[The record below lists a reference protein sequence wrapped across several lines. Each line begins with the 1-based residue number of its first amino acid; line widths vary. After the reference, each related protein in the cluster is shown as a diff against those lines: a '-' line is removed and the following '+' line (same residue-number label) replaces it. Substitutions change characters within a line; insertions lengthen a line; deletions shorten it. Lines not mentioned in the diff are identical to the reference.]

1 MTPIIV
7 SLGQQRLW
15 ALDFFENGSASYNMP
30 FRIDLVGELDL
41 ASLERALLQI
51 VQRHQPLRTVI
62 LENNGDPFG
71 YIQDSP
77 AIARIFS
84 HLDLSD
90 LSEHYIGRAIED
102 LAREQASKI
111 FNLAADYLIRACLIK
126 RNAKQYVLLV
136 TLHHSAADGV
146 SIGLLFN
153 ELIQSYLG
161 TMLPPLEIDYSDYA
175 AWQRDSLEDA
185 EAFGP
190 QTNYWVDALSGAPQF
205 LTLPSD
211 RVRTADR
218 SKKSKIA
225 TFDLSAVELSALDS
239 LARRFDTTV
248 FTVLLAGYAFVLGKI
263 AGQRDVVIGTTVDG
277 RSQEELEPL
286 IGFFVNT
293 LAIRISWDTQQS
305 VKHFL
310 EKSAATV
317 REALVNNEVPFERIV
332 EKLDLER
339 STLHNPLF
347 QAMLTWQPAAPEA
360 LDWPGFVVDIMP
372 VDVATSKFDLNLS
385 MVRQQDG
392 SVTAALEYDASLFDE
407 VTVQSWVSSLCYFYQ
422 ALPKEDL
429 NSVVGLL
436 PLGSPEASL
445 AALHR
450 YDGVSWSD
458 GSDTLTGLFESSARQ
473 HSDRIALIDDQ
484 KKSVTYSELHKQAN
498 QLARFLLTLDARPE
512 SVVAILLD
520 RSVEAVVAMLAV
532 LKTGAAYLPID
543 PSQPASRIQYILSDS
558 GAKVLLTEKSH
569 ASFFGDFFPASI
581 KHALL
586 LDTEDTVKTLS
597 KCATDPLRSVELAA
611 PIHRDN
617 LAYLIYTSGSTGNP
631 KGAGISHASISDHLL
646 WRQSLLSLTLDDVV
660 LQKTPQGFDVS
671 VWEWCLPLITGA
683 KLVIT
688 SPLGHKDSLYLKEVI
703 QEQGVTVLH
712 FVASMLEIFLEEIVA
727 GDCASITQV
736 VTSGEAVS
744 GALQNKISRAL
755 PKAKFWNMYG
765 PTEATIDVTYWL
777 CRHQDLDQAP
787 PIGHAVWNT
796 QLFILDEYLAPVASG
811 AVGELYIAGDP
822 LARGY
827 LGKSG
832 LTSERFIACPYSS
845 VGTRMYRTGDLARR
859 RGDGAIQFLG
869 RADDQVKIRGNR
881 IELGEIETT
890 LIRVASDVVSHV
902 CVAAVHFQ
910 NDVRLVAYVV
920 PRAAAKQLDV
930 AVLRVRLTE
939 CLPEYMVPSQ
949 FVCIEQLPVGINGKL
964 DRKKLPAP
972 DLSTSVTHKREPT
985 TDSERLLC
993 SFFAELLGVSNVG
1006 VEDNFFSIGG
1016 HSLLAMRLV
1025 TKIRQIT
1032 GVTLPLK
1039 LIFDQGTPLAL
1050 GQLVAQ
1056 ARGNI
1061 NTAPALQM
1069 PAIEKIVLSDS
1080 MATSFAQERLLFM
1093 SQFDQGYAAYNMPS
1107 AIRLKGPL
1115 NVNALQWSLGEVIRR
1130 HQSLRTSFGL
1140 SGEHTFQK
1148 VHPFV
1153 EWHLEQISLESLPEG
1168 ERLARA
1174 HELAASEATQP
1185 FDLGKSPMLRSMLL
1199 KLDNED
1205 FVLLLTIHHI
1215 SSDGWSVGVLQREL
1229 TQLYR
1234 FAISKDPAL
1243 QLAELSHQYTDF
1255 AVWQRQWLNPVKLS
1269 IDLSYWKQELS
1280 NLSTLELPLDFPR
1293 QPVQSFSGQAV
1304 RRLLPSHLR
1313 AKLNELA
1320 RLQDATLFMVLMSGF
1335 MTLMSKW
1342 SGQTDVVV
1350 GTPIANRVIPELE
1363 PMIGFF
1369 VNSLVMRAEVE
1380 SLLPFSDLIASVRAS
1395 ALKAYEHQNLPFEKL
1410 VEAVAPKRDLARH
1423 PLYQVVFALQN
1434 NESVDLS
1441 IPGVLLEPFN
1451 VQINRTRYELECHAW
1466 ENESGIELLFTYN
1479 EDLFKQETILQLAER
1494 FEKLL
1499 EIVVEQASIRI
1510 ADISIFSVIE
1520 KYRLIA
1526 GFNNTQT
1533 DFATASIVSLFS
1545 ERVQRQPERTALQ
1558 YKDASLSYSELDA
1571 SANQLA
1577 QYLLSCGVIAES
1589 MVALALPRSI
1599 ELVCGM
1605 LAVLKSGAAFL
1616 PIDVDYPISRIH
1628 YVLSDSRVGL
1638 LLTTREAWRLL
1649 QDKANDA
1656 GIDVSIE
1663 RVIFVDDHSVQKEL
1677 KNLSSVSS
1685 DRGEIGRQI
1694 YPQQL
1699 AYAIYTSGSTGAP
1712 KPVGAMHSG
1721 VVNLFYSQ
1729 TERFAVSE
1737 SARVLQ
1743 FASPAFDAA
1752 VSEVFVTLLSGATLV
1767 MADAAD
1773 LKDPLGLVSIL
1784 NNASVS
1790 HVTLPPALLS
1800 VMSPESLRGVTS
1812 LAVAGEACPPNLI
1825 ADFGDCRR
1833 MINAYGPTEI
1843 TVCAS
1848 MSDPLTPSLVGM
1860 GSLRDVSI
1868 GRPNLNTEIYVLN
1881 DTLDPVPI
1889 GTPGEIYISGVGVT
1903 RGYLNRPGLSAE
1915 RFIANPFGLSGS
1927 RMYRSGD
1934 IGTWDTSG
1942 QLHFLG
1948 RADDQVKIRGYRI
1961 EPGEIQAVIE
1971 MVDSVEQAVVVPK
1984 DIAGELRLIAYV
1996 SLIPGTALVKDSS
2009 SEELSVARRDEWLTL
2024 YDDTHSHLSSDEV
2037 RLNVSGWNSSYNREA
2052 IAAQEMDRWRS
2063 NTVER
2068 IRSISKESPA
2078 VQYLEIGCGTGL
2090 LMWLLADEA
2099 ASYIG
2104 TDFSGA
2110 VLDHLT
2116 PLLKK
2121 EGFDHVTLIRRQANE
2136 FEGTPENCVDVAI
2149 INSVI
2154 QYFPTLGYLRE
2165 VIQGGVKCARDS
2177 FFVGDVRSLFHED
2190 AFYVS
2195 VSLAQ
2200 ADLDLDVATVAL
2212 RARAMRERERE
2223 LLVHPAFFYRTTSP
2237 DSIAEIDLQIKR
2249 GNDDNEMLR
2258 YRYDV
2263 VIKKG
2268 EQRARLKPDSTT
2280 DWRAIASFTSWIKAL
2295 DTHKTHELR
2304 DIPNRRIFADV
2315 WSAQSI
2321 ATAQMPV
2328 RDFIA
2333 ASRLA
2338 CDAAGA
2344 IDPEVLW
2351 LEGEACSFRVRVT
2364 WSLESPDCV
2373 HALFEPTGHSDRF
2386 WCPDWNVLN
2395 RTWRDS
2401 EFVNDPLE
2409 GSYKK
2414 QQIDRIT
2421 SKISSELPAYMLP
2434 SGFVVVDQFPLSQ
2447 NGKIDKSRLPDPEIS
2462 VKGQSSYVAPAND
2475 MEQLLVNIFMELTGA
2490 AMVGVDDNFFDLGGH
2505 SLLAMRL
2512 VSKVRTEIGLELPLQ
2527 VLFEHP
2533 TVRGLA
2539 VALHSTERES
2549 TPSLISGSGSLG
2561 GDLVRLSLGQIRLW
2575 TIDQLEGQVA
2585 TYNMPSAY
2593 RITGRLD
2600 VDLLKFAISTLL
2612 QRHQALRTV
2621 ISAVNG
2627 VPVGKLLPISDST
2640 IPFRVVDL
2648 TSMILQDRPTAL
2660 QEYLDEDSSRPF
2672 DLSRDFL
2679 LRSQVF
2685 VLDKDVF
2692 ALMLNVHHIAAD
2704 GVSINILL
2712 RELAGIYAG
2721 TQLDSLSFNYSD
2733 YAVQHEDWLKRGE
2746 SKRQVAFWK
2755 NELQD
2760 APELLTLVTDHPR
2773 TGTRS
2778 MVAAHQPVQLDA
2790 TVVQRLE
2797 QLARRHRTTLF
2808 SIMLAGYAYLLS
2820 KLSNQS
2826 DVVVG
2831 IPVAGRNRTEVD
2843 GLVGFFVNTLALR
2856 IKVDSCVNAND
2867 YFADCAQ
2874 MVLSAL
2880 SHQDAPFERVV
2891 EELGVRRSLSQSPVF
2906 QAMFAWH
2913 IQSIESFAL
2922 DGLKTE
2928 PIATRQMRA
2937 KCDLTLSLV
2946 PLADGT
2952 VVGGFEYDASL
2963 YDQSTAVRWA
2973 ECLKAIL
2980 TSMADGSPEQYVGD
2994 IEMLPDSYRAE
3005 LLSSFNK
3012 TPEVASALTLCDL
3025 LRHQEVTHATR
3036 TALIFETESLTY
3048 SELSSRSNQLARY
3061 LISLKIGPN
3070 DIVALDMPRSIDLIV
3085 CMIGVLKA
3093 GAAYLPLDPD
3103 YPQARLR
3110 YMLDDSKA
3118 VALLGTRSTLDDLYV
3133 RTSHDDTELL
3143 SACADR
3149 ALICLDEIRQDVFCS
3164 NISCAD
3170 VLDFE
3175 RVAPLT
3181 SGDLAYVI
3189 YTSGS
3194 TGQPKGVCIPHD
3206 GIVNFAQLQA
3216 KIFDVDCFDRVLQFA
3231 SPAFDAAVSEIYLAL
3246 TTGAALV
3253 LAPSDQLRDPVTL
3266 PHILAVNEVT
3276 YAALPPSL
3284 LAELAAEDINSVRSL
3299 TVAGEI
3305 CPPSIVER
3313 FAAGRRMSNGY
3324 GPTEVTVG
3332 ASINSPIDPRDTGD
3346 REFGKISIGSTL
3358 PNKQVYILDAQL
3370 NPVPVGVVGE
3380 LYVSGVGL
3388 ARGYLARPG
3397 MTAERFIACPFS
3409 GAGERMYRTG
3419 DLGSW
3424 RPSGL
3429 LDFHGRADQQV
3440 KVRGFRIELT
3450 EIESAI
3456 ALEKNVRQVVVVP
3469 WDYHGEVRIVAY
3481 LVSDHPDATL
3491 HVAELRNSLAS
3502 KLPDHMIPV
3511 SFTFLDA
3518 FKQTSNGKLDRKQL
3532 PEPDFGMLGS
3542 AYRCPRSPIEVIVS
3556 LAFAELTGAK
3566 QVGLDD
3572 NFFNLGGHSLLAMRL
3587 IANLR
3592 DKTGVTLPLRKLF
3605 EIPTVEGISRVL
3617 SDFDPIYAY
3626 QPLLPLKHGTGQ
3638 KSIFCLPAA
3647 GGNSITYRQFANLLS
3662 TDCSVWGLQAKGSE
3676 PNEEPHQSIEEMAD
3690 AYAEAIM
3697 SLDVLGPIVLI
3708 GWSFGGNV
3716 CHALA
3721 QRLEE
3726 LGCPIE
3732 CVVILDSQAKFV
3744 GEAPP
3749 DKDLHQFL
3757 RETAKDFGVEFSE
3770 DENQTFSRFVDRFVS
3785 QGLIPPGTPPSWAKR
3800 VLSLM
3805 IMSEKLRHRYQP
3817 RAIRAPIA
3825 LFVPEDG
3832 SEEKRIQ
3839 SAQSWSDLTLA
3850 EVTLHAVPGS
3860 HMTMLDSPSVEQI
3873 VQTLSAVALEPEQR
3887 H

>member
-30 FRIDLVGELDL
+30 FRIDLTGELDL
-41 ASLERALLQI
+41 GSLEKAVLQI
-51 VQRHQPLRTVI
+51 VQRHQPLRTII
-62 LENNGDPFG
+62 LENDGDPFG
-71 YIQDSP
+71 YIQDAP
-77 AIARIFS
+77 AIDRIFS
-84 HLDLSD
+84 YVDLSD
-90 LSEHYIGRAIED
+90 LSEHYIACAVED
-102 LAREQASKI
+102 LAKEQAYKI
-111 FNLAADYLIRACLIK
+111 FNLAADYLIRFCVIK
-126 RNAKQYVLLV
+126 HSATRHVLLV

-161 TMLPPLEIDYSDYA
+161 RPLPSLEIDYSDYA
-175 AWQRDSLEDA
+175 AWQRDSLEDT

-211 RVRTADR
+211 RARTANR
-218 SKKSKIA
+218 SKKAKLA
-225 TFDLSAVELSALDS
+225 VFDLPMTELSALES
-239 LARRFDTTV
+239 LARKFDTTV
-248 FTVLLAGYAFVLGKI
+248 FALLLAGYAFVLGKI

-293 LAIRISWDTQQS
+293 LAIRISWDAQQS
-305 VKHFL
+305 IKQFL
-310 EKSAATV
+310 EKSAGVV

-347 QAMLTWQPAAPEA
+347 QAMLTWQPAASEA
-360 LDWPGFVVDIMP
+360 LEWPGFVVDVMP

-385 MVRQQDG
+385 MVRQKDG
-392 SVTAALEYDASLFDE
+392 SVTAALEYDASLFDDF
-407 VTVQSWVSSLCYFYQ
+407 TIQSWIRCLRYFYQ
-422 ALPKEDL
+422 ALPNESTD
-429 NSVVGLL
+429 SMVGLL
-436 PLGSPEASL
+436 PLSSPEASQ

-450 YDGVSWSD
+450 YDGLAAPHESN
-458 GSDTLTGLFESSARQ
+458 TLTDLFERSARQ
-473 HSDRIALIDDQ
+473 HSDRVALVDDQ
-484 KKSVTYSELHKQAN
+484 KKSVTYSELHQRAN
-498 QLARFLLTLDARPE
+498 QLARFLLTLDAGPE
-512 SVVAILLD
+512 GVIAILLD
-520 RSVEAVVAMLAV
+520 RSVEAIVAMLAV

-543 PSQPASRIQYILSDS
+543 PSQPASRIQYILEDS
-558 GAKVLLTEKSH
+558 GASVLVTQKSH
-569 ASFFGDFFPASI
+569 AGTFGDCVPVSI
-581 KHALL
+581 QHTVL
-586 LDTEDTVKTLS
+586 LDTEATLKTLS
-597 KCATDPLRSVELAA
+597 KCAANPLRPVELAA
-611 PIHRDN
+611 SIHREN

-646 WRQSLLSLTLDDVV
+646 WRQSLLSLTVEDVV

-671 VWEWCLPLITGA
+671 VWEWCLPLIMGS

-688 SPLGHKDSLYLKEVI
+688 TPEGHKDSLYLKEVI
-703 QEQGVTVLH
+703 QTQGVTVLH
-712 FVASMLEIFLEEIVA
+712 FVASMLEIFLEEIDEGECA
-727 GDCASITQV
+727 GIAQV

-744 GALQNKISRAL
+744 GALQHKISRIL

-777 CRHQDLDQAP
+777 CRPEDLDLAP

-796 QLFILDEYLAPVASG
+796 QLFILDEYLSPVVSG
-811 AVGELYIAGDP
+811 VVGELYIAGDP

-827 LGKSG
+827 LGKPG
-832 LTSERFIACPYSS
+832 LTSERFIACPYSGS
-845 VGTRMYRTGDLARR
+845 GARMYRTGDLARR

-890 LIRVASDVVSHV
+890 LVRVASDMLSHV
-902 CVAAVHFQ
+902 CVSAVQFQ

-920 PRAAAKQLDV
+920 PRSAAETLDV
-930 AVLRVRLTE
+930 AILRARLTD

-949 FVCIEQLPVGINGKL
+949 FVSIERLPVGINGKL

-972 DLSTSVTHKREPT
+972 QFSASVTQKREPNT
-985 TDSERLLC
+985 ASEQLLC
-993 SFFAELLGVSNVG
+993 SFFEELVG
-1006 VEDNFFSIGG
+1006 VPSVGVDDNFFSIGG

-1025 TKIRQIT
+1025 TKVRQIT

-1039 LIFDQGTPLAL
+1039 LIFDQATPFAL
-1050 GQLVAQ
+1050 GQVLEQ
-1056 ARGNI
+1056 ARGNASS
-1061 NTAPALQM
+1061 TPALQM
-1069 PAIEKIVLSDS
+1069 PAIEKLSLTDS

-1107 AIRLKGPL
+1107 AIRLKGLL
-1115 NVNALQWSLGEVIRR
+1115 NVKALEWSLGEVIRR
-1130 HQSLRTSFGL
+1130 HQSLRTSFGI
-1140 SGEHTFQK
+1140 SGEQTFQK
-1148 VHPFV
+1148 VHPFD
-1153 EWHLEQISLESLPEG
+1153 EWQLEQISLESLPDG

-1185 FDLGKSPMLRSMLL
+1185 FDLGKSPMLRSKLL
-1199 KLDNED
+1199 KLSTED

-1234 FAISKDPAL
+1234 YAISKDPAL
-1243 QLAELSHQYTDF
+1243 RLAELSHQYTDF

-1269 IDLSYWKQELS
+1269 VDLNYWKQELS
-1280 NLSTLELPLDFPR
+1280 NLSTLELPLDFQRP
-1293 QPVQSFSGQAV
+1293 PVQSYNGQAV
-1304 RRLLPSHLR
+1304 RRLLPSHLC

-1320 RLQDATLFMVLMSGF
+1320 RVQDATLFMVLMAGF

-1380 SLLPFSDLIASVRAS
+1380 SVLPFSDLIASVRAS

-1441 IPGVLLEPFN
+1441 IPNVVLEPFN
-1451 VQINRTRYELECHAW
+1451 VLINRTRYELECHAW
-1466 ENESGIELLFTYN
+1466 EGESGIELLFTYN
-1479 EDLFKQETILQLAER
+1479 EDLFKQETILLLAER
-1494 FEKLL
+1494 FQKLL
-1499 EIVVEQASIRI
+1499 ETVVEQASIRI
-1510 ADISIFSVIE
+1510 ADISIFSVID
-1520 KYRLIA
+1520 KYRVIA

-1533 DFATASIVSLFS
+1533 DLVPMTIVSLFS
-1545 ERVQRQPERTALQ
+1545 ERVHKQPDGIAVQ
-1558 YKDASLSYSELDA
+1558 YKDSSLSYSQLNA

-1589 MVALALPRSI
+1589 MVAIALPRSM
-1599 ELVCGM
+1599 ELVCSM

-1628 YVLSDSRVGL
+1628 YVMSDSRVGL
-1638 LLTTREAWRLL
+1638 LLTTHEAWRLL
-1649 QDKANDA
+1649 QSKASEA

-1663 RVIFVDDHSVQKEL
+1663 RVIFVDDSSIQSEL
-1677 KNLSSVSS
+1677 KNLSGVSS
-1685 DRGEIGRQI
+1685 AKGEIGRQI

-1721 VVNLFYSQ
+1721 VVNLYHAQ
-1729 TERFAVSE
+1729 TERFAVAE

-1752 VSEVFVTLLSGATLV
+1752 VSEIFVTLLAGATLV

-1773 LKDPLGLVSIL
+1773 LKDPVSLVSIL
-1784 NNASVS
+1784 NNQSVS

-1800 VMSPESLRGVTS
+1800 VMTPESLRGITS

-1825 ADFGDCRR
+1825 SDFGTGRR

-1848 MSDPLTPSLVGM
+1848 MSDPLTPSVLGM
-1860 GSLRDVSI
+1860 GSLRDVPI
-1868 GRPNLNTEIYVLN
+1868 GRPNPNTEIYLLN
-1881 DTLDPVPI
+1881 DTLSPVPI

-1915 RFIANPFGLSGS
+1915 RFIANPFGLLGS

-1934 IGTWDTSG
+1934 IGSWDASG

-1971 MVDSVEQAVVVPK
+1971 QLDSVEQAIVVPK

-1996 SLIPGTALVKDSS
+1996 SLIPGGTLVQDSS

-2063 NTVER
+2063 NTVDR
-2068 IRSISKESPA
+2068 IRAISKDPAA

-2090 LMWLLADEA
+2090 LMWLLADDA
-2099 ASYIG
+2099 ASYVG

-2110 VLDHLT
+2110 VLDHLA

-2154 QYFPTLGYLRE
+2154 QYFPTLDYLKE
-2165 VIQGGVKCARDS
+2165 VIHGGVRCARDS
-2177 FFVGDVRSLFHED
+2177 FFVGDVRSLFHEN

-2200 ADLDLDVATVAL
+2200 ADLDLDVATVAY

-2223 LLVHPAFFYRTTSP
+2223 LLVHPAFFYSASNP
-2237 DSIAEIDLQIKR
+2237 DGLAQVDLQIKR
-2249 GNDDNEMLR
+2249 GKDDNEMLR

-2263 VIKKG
+2263 VVKKG
-2268 EQRARLKPDSTT
+2268 KQRARLKPDSTT
-2280 DWRAIASFTSWIKAL
+2280 DWRAIASFNSWIRAL
-2295 DTHKTHELR
+2295 DKHKTHELR
-2304 DIPNRRIFADV
+2304 DIPNLRIYADV
-2315 WSAQSI
+2315 WSANSI
-2321 ATAQMPV
+2321 ATAQMSV

-2338 CDAAGA
+2338 CDSAGA
-2344 IDPEVLW
+2344 IDPEILW
-2351 LEGEACSFRVRVT
+2351 LEGEACSFSVRVT
-2364 WSLESPDCV
+2364 WSLDSPECV
-2373 HALFEPTGHSDRF
+2373 HALFEPKGNSDRY
-2386 WCPDWNVLN
+2386 WCPNWGVLN
-2395 RTWRDS
+2395 RTWNDS

-2462 VKGQSSYVAPAND
+2462 VKSQSSYVAPTND
-2475 MEQLLVNIFMELTGA
+2475 LEQLLVNIFMELTGA

-2549 TPSLISGSGSLG
+2549 APGLISGSGSLG

-2593 RITGRLD
+2593 RIAGQLD
-2600 VDLLKFAISTLL
+2600 IDLLRKALATLL

-2621 ISAVNG
+2621 ISAVDG
-2627 VPVGKLLPISDST
+2627 VPVGKLLPIHEGT
-2640 IPFRVVDL
+2640 VPFRVVDL
-2648 TSMILQDRPTAL
+2648 TSVSAQDREGVL
-2660 QEYLDEDSSRPF
+2660 RGYLDEDSSRPF
-2672 DLSRDFL
+2672 DLSQDFL

-2685 VLDKDVF
+2685 ILGNDSF

-2704 GVSINILL
+2704 GVSINIIL
-2712 RELAGIYAG
+2712 RELADIYAG
-2721 TQLDSLSFNYSD
+2721 HQLDNLSFSYSD
-2733 YAVQHEDWLKRGE
+2733 YAVQHEDWLQRGE

-2755 NELQD
+2755 QELQD

-2773 TGTRS
+2773 TGARS
-2778 MVAAHQPVQLDA
+2778 MVAAHQPVQVDGV
-2790 TVVQRLE
+2790 VVQRLE
-2797 QLARRHRTTLF
+2797 QLARTHRTTLF

-2820 KLSNQS
+2820 KLSNQA

-2831 IPVAGRNRTEVD
+2831 IPVAGRNRTEID
-2843 GLVGFFVNTLALR
+2843 GLVGFFVNTLALHV
-2856 IKVDSCVNAND
+2856 KVDPCVSAND
-2867 YFADCAQ
+2867 YFAGCAQ
-2874 MVLSAL
+2874 TVLNAL

-2913 IQSIESFAL
+2913 IQSIETFTL
-2922 DGLKTE
+2922 GGLNTE

-2963 YDQSTAVRWA
+2963 YDQSTALRWA
-2973 ECLKAIL
+2973 ECLNAIL
-2980 TSMADGSPEQYVGD
+2980 TSIAEGSPDQRLGD
-2994 IEMLPDSYRAE
+2994 IE
-3005 LLSSFNK
+3005 LLSNADRVALLSGFNQD
-3012 TPEVASALTLCDL
+3012 PEAANALTLCDL
-3025 LRHQEVTHATR
+3025 LRHQELAHATR
-3036 TALIFETESLTY
+3036 TALIFETEFLTY
-3048 SELSSRSNQLARY
+3048 KELSARSNQLARY

-3070 DIVALDMPRSIDLIV
+3070 DLVALDMPRSIDLLV
-3085 CMIGVLKA
+3085 CMLGVLKA
-3093 GAAYLPLDPD
+3093 GAAYLPMDPD
-3103 YPQARLR
+3103 YPKARLQ

-3118 VALLGTRSTLDDLYV
+3118 VALLATRHTLNDLYDPN
-3133 RTSHDDTELL
+3133 SDDDAALL
-3143 SACADR
+3143 SACTDR
-3149 ALICLDEIRQDVFCS
+3149 LFICLDEIRQEVFCS
-3164 NISCAD
+3164 RHSDAEVDNS
-3170 VLDFE
+3170 E

-3181 SGDLAYVI
+3181 SKDLAYVI

-3216 KIFDVDCFDRVLQFA
+3216 KIFDVNYLDRVLQFA

-3253 LAPSDQLRDPVTL
+3253 LAPSDQLRDPVSL
-3266 PHILAVNEVT
+3266 PRILAENEVT

-3284 LAELAAEDINSVRSL
+3284 LAELTSDDIYSVRSL
-3299 TVAGEI
+3299 TVAGET

-3332 ASINSPIDPRDTGD
+3332 ASINSPIDPHDIGD
-3346 REFGKISIGSTL
+3346 KEYGKISIGSTL

-3397 MTAERFIACPFS
+3397 MTAERFVACPVG

-3424 RPSGL
+3424 RPSGF

-3456 ALEKNVRQVVVVP
+3456 ALEKDVRQVVVIP

-3481 LVSDHPDATL
+3481 LVSDNPDAAV
-3491 HVAELRNSLAS
+3491 HVGELRTSLAT

-3511 SFTFLDA
+3511 SFTFVDS

-3532 PEPDFGMLGS
+3532 PDPDFGMLGS
-3542 AYRCPRSPIEVIVS
+3542 DYRCPRSPIELIVS
-3556 LAFAELTGAK
+3556 RAFAELTGAK

-3572 NFFNLGGHSLLAMRL
+3572 NFFSLGGHSLLAMRL

-3617 SDFDPIYAY
+3617 SDFDPIHAY
-3626 QPLLPLKHGTGQ
+3626 QPLLPLKQGSGQ
-3638 KSIFCLPAA
+3638 KNIFCLPAA
-3647 GGNSITYRQFANLLS
+3647 GGNSITYRQFANLLPE
-3662 TDCSVWGLQAKGSE
+3662 DFSVWGLQAKGSE
-3676 PNEEPHQSIEEMAD
+3676 LNEDPHQSIEEMAD
-3690 AYAEAIM
+3690 AYAEAIL
-3697 SLDVLGPIVLI
+3697 SLEVSGPVILI

-3726 LGCPIE
+3726 LGYSIE
-3732 CVVILDSQAKFV
+3732 SVIILDSQANFV

-3749 DKDLHQFL
+3749 DKDLHEFM

-3770 DENQTFSRFVDRFVS
+3770 DESQTFARFVDRFVS
-3785 QGLIPPGTPPSWAKR
+3785 QGLIPPGTPPAWAKR

-3805 IMSEKLRHRYQP
+3805 IMSEKLRHKYQP
-3817 RAIRAPIA
+3817 RPIRAPIA
-3825 LFVPEDG
+3825 LFVPEEG
-3832 SEEKRIQ
+3832 LEKKGIE
-3839 SAQSWSDLTLA
+3839 SAQSWSDLTIA
-3850 EVTLHAVPGS
+3850 EVTLHGVPGS
-3860 HMTMLDSPSVEQI
+3860 HMTMLDSPAVESI
-3873 VQTLSAVALEPEQR
+3873 VQTVTAAALEPD
-3887 H
+3887 